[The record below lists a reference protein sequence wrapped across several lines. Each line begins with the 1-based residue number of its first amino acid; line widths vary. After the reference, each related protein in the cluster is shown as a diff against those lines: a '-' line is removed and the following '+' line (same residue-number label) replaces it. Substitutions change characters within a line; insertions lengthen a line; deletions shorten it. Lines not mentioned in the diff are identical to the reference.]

1 MNLINFKRATV
12 TTGVDFG
19 RRALLGQSFASVLC
33 ALSGVAV
40 NLTVCLFLFH
50 QERGAWAGAV
60 PGVGLA
66 TKQQLPISHSSLPS
80 GRGLF
85 LVSVASLRRRRKCSN
100 CET

>member
-1 MNLINFKRATV
+1 MNLINCLRATV
-12 TTGVDFG
+12 TTGVVG
-19 RRALLGQSFASVLC
+19 RIALLRQSFASVLC
-33 ALSGVAV
+33 ALSGDAV
-40 NLTVCLFLFH
+40 NLTVLFFFH

-85 LVSVASLRRRRKCSN
+85 LVLVASLRRRRKCSN